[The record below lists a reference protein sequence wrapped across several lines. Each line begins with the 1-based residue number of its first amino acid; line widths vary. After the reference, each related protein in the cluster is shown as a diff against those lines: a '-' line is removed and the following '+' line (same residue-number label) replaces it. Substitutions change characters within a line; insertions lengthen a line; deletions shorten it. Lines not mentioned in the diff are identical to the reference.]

1 MSQNQERKTKM
12 RDLRDINCDDGLTPK
27 EALDVQKV
35 RPIGFLGKDIL
46 AIQKDVNPAFKDSK
60 AYRAELAREFR
71 EAIEAYKPELRAL
84 LQETTCEWCG
94 VEVRTVDDHKT
105 VDREPMCNACVNQY
119 FPEGIER

>member
-1 MSQNQERKTKM
+1 M
-12 RDLRDINCDDGLTPK
+12 RDLRDINCEDGLTPK

-60 AYRAELAREFR
+60 AYRAELARELR
-71 EAIEAYKPELRAL
+71 GAIEANKPKLQAL
-84 LQETTCEWCG
+84 LQETTCGWCG
-94 VEVRTVDDHKT
+94 VDVRTVDDHKT

-119 FPEGIER
+119 FPEGMER

>member
-1 MSQNQERKTKM
+1 M
-12 RDLRDINCDDGLTPK
+12 RDLRDMIYDDGLTPK
-27 EALDVQKV
+27 EASEIQKV

-46 AIQKDVNPAFKDSK
+46 AIQKDVKPVIKDSK

-71 EAIEAYKPELRAL
+71 GATEANKPKLQAL
-84 LQETTCEWCG
+84 LQETTCGWCG